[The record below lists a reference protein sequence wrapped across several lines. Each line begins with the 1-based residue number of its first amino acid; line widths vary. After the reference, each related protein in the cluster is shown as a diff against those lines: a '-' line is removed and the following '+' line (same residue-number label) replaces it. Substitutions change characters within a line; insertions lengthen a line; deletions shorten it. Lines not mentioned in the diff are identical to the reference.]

1 MLIPQTRQEKFSQIF
16 PNEPKFRWTQIEQAL
31 FLEKNHNWPN
41 ATSLPLAMREK
52 LTAEIPWLSLKRVD
66 ESSEPDG
73 SVRKVLLETEDGNRI
88 ESVLMQSKS
97 GKFSV
102 CVSTQVGCAMGCAFC
117 STGKLGLKRHLSA
130 DEITDQLRYWQLS
143 QNPVSI
149 PGRDGSTLQNK
160 NLPPL
165 HHSPLREG
173 FEGQTTTLPPSLGFG
188 GTPPKASVGGAS
200 LHHSNII
207 TNIVLMG
214 MGEPM
219 NNYENV
225 RSSLNSILKNTGI
238 SPTHITVSSAG
249 VLPRLNQLIE
259 DKEWPPVCIAISLH
273 SADPIKRKELMPSSG
288 PNFLPE
294 LTEWAKKY
302 LAELGNRSHYIT
314 FEYIM
319 LDGINDSDEDARK
332 LAAFTKP
339 LGRAKINL
347 IAYNIAAGG
356 FAPSSPQRIME
367 FMSIIL
373 KAGVDVTRRQ
383 SLGGSID
390 AACGQL
396 AAKNPT

>member
-1 MLIPQTRQEKFSQIF
+1 MLIPQTRQEKFSQLF

-31 FLEKNHNWPN
+31 FLEKNHNWSE

-52 LTAEIPWLSLKRVD
+52 LAAEIPWLSLKRVD

-73 SVRKVLLETEDGNRI
+73 SVRKVLLETEDGQKI
-88 ESVLMQSKS
+88 EAVLMQSKS

-130 DEITDQLRYWQLS
+130 DEIVDQLRYWQNS
-143 QNPVSI
+143 QTPVSI
-149 PGRDGSTLQNK
+149 PNRDGSTLQDK
-160 NLPPL
+160 N
-165 HHSPLREG
+165 
-173 FEGQTTTLPPSLGFG
+173 FPSLHDST
-188 GTPPKASVGGAS
+188 TPS
-200 LHHSNII
+200 LQHSNTI

-225 RSSLNSILKNTGI
+225 RSALNSILKNTGI
-238 SPTHITVSSAG
+238 GPTHITVSSAG
-249 VLPRLNQLIE
+249 VIPKLKIMNE

-273 SADPIKRKELMPSSG
+273 SADAKKRKELMPSSG
-288 PNFLPE
+288 PNFLAE
-294 LTEWAKKY
+294 LSEWAEDYLKK
-302 LAELGNRSHYIT
+302 LGNRSHYIT

-319 LDGINDSDEDARK
+319 LDGVNDSDEDARK

-347 IAYNIAAGG
+347 IAYNVAAGG
-356 FAPSSPQRIME
+356 FNPSSPQRIQE
-367 FMSIIL
+367 FMKIL
-373 KAGVDVTRRQ
+373 QNAGIDVTRRQ
-383 SLGGSID
+383 SLGGSIK

-396 AAKNPT
+396 AATTSTHSSSL